1 MSIPKNPPQKKEYIG
16 WILYYIHHYIRYLE
30 EKQGEKKKIS
40 KKVAIYSKMWYDI
53 RDIMAFGK
61 SDKEWFSVYPLFLEP
76 ALKQYLWGGTRL
88 QEEFG
93 FGKDMDTVAEAWM
106 LSCHPNG
113 ASTVRNGALAG
124 LTLPQALDKLGK
136 AALGG
141 RLSVKD
147 FPLLIKFIDA
157 RDRLSLQVHPD
168 DAYARSV
175 KLPRGKTE
183 MWVVLDCQPGAEL
196 IYGLTRPVSEEE
208 LRAAVESDTME
219 PLCRHI
225 PVKKG
230 DVFYIPA
237 GTLHA
242 IGAGILIAEV
252 QQNADVTY
260 RVSDYGRLGAD
271 GKPRELH
278 KEQAIAVISRTPTPL
293 SRHTQSV
300 REDATGKREMLADTP
315 YFTVER
321 WDLGGKAAKQVHAR
335 DTFLSLLCPEG
346 TGHIRWEGQ
355 TESFSKGDSIFIPA
369 GLPFVIDGQA
379 QLLVSYVRA

>member
-1 MSIPKNPPQKKEYIG
+1 MSIPKKLSQKKEYIG
-16 WILYYIHHYIRYLE
+16 WILYYIHYYIRYSLLA
-30 EKQGEKKKIS
+30 QGKKKKIT
-40 KKVAIYSKMWYDI
+40 KKVAIYGKMCYHKQREMI
-53 RDIMAFGK
+53 FG
-61 SDKEWFSVYPLFLEP
+61 SLDEEWFNVYPLFLEP

-88 QEEFG
+88 TEEFG

-106 LSCHPNG
+106 LSCHPHG
-113 ASTVRNGALAG
+113 PSTVRNGALAG
-124 LTLPQALDKLGK
+124 LTLPQALDKLGR

-141 RLSVKD
+141 RLSAKD

-183 MWVVLDCQPGAEL
+183 MWVVLDCLPGAEL
-196 IYGLTRPVSEEE
+196 IYGLTRPVEEKE
-208 LRAAVESDTME
+208 LRSAVENDTME
-219 PLCRHI
+219 SLCRHL

-242 IGAGILIAEV
+242 IGSGILIAEV

-293 SRHTQSV
+293 NRHTQCV
-300 REDATGKREMLADTP
+300 REDATGKREMLVDTP

-321 WDLGGKAAKQVHAR
+321 WILSGKAAKQVHSR

-346 TGHIRWEGQ
+346 AGHIRWGDRVEP
-355 TESFSKGDSIFIPA
+355 FSKGDSIFIPA
-369 GLPFVIDGQA
+369 GLPFVVDGQA
-379 QLLVSYVRA
+379 QLLVSYVRT

>member
-1 MSIPKNPPQKKEYIG
+1 MI
-16 WILYYIHHYIRYLE
+16 
-30 EKQGEKKKIS
+30 
-40 KKVAIYSKMWYDI
+40 
-53 RDIMAFGK
+53 
-61 SDKEWFSVYPLFLEP
+61 VYPLFLEP

-88 QEEFG
+88 KEDFG
-93 FGKDMDTVAEAWM
+93 FGSDLDTVAEAWM
-106 LSCHPNG
+106 LSCHPHG
-113 ASTVRNGALAG
+113 PSTVRSGAWAG
-124 LTLPQALDKLGK
+124 MTLPQALQKLGK
-136 AALGG
+136 TALGG
-141 RLSVKD
+141 RSTVKD
-147 FPLLIKFIDA
+147 FPLLIKLIDA

-196 IYGLTRPVSEEE
+196 IYGLNRPVSEDE
-208 LRAAVESDTME
+208 LKAAVEQDAME
-219 PLCRHI
+219 PLCRHV

-278 KEQAIAVISRTPTPL
+278 KTQAIAVISRTPTPL
-293 SRHTQSV
+293 QQRVQTA
-300 REDATGKREMLADTP
+300 REDAAGKREMLADTP

-321 WDLGGKAAKQVHAR
+321 WTLIGKAAKQIHAR
-335 DTFLSLLCPEG
+335 DTFSSILCVEG
-346 TGHIRWEGQ
+346 AGHIRWEGSS
-355 TESFSKGDSIFIPA
+355 EPFRKGDSLFIPA
-369 GLPFVIDGQA
+369 GLSYVIDGQA
-379 QLLVSYVRA
+379 ELLISYIRT

>member
-1 MSIPKNPPQKKEYIG
+1 M
-16 WILYYIHHYIRYLE
+16 
-30 EKQGEKKKIS
+30 
-40 KKVAIYSKMWYDI
+40 
-53 RDIMAFGK
+53 
-61 SDKEWFSVYPLFLEP
+61 YPLFLEP

-88 QEEFG
+88 KEEFG
-93 FGKDMDTVAEAWM
+93 FGKDLETVAEAWM

-113 ASTVRNGALAG
+113 ASIVRNGELAG
-124 LTLPQALDKLGK
+124 LPMPKALEKLGQSV
-136 AALGG
+136 LGG
-141 RLSVKD
+141 RISIKE

-196 IYGLTRPVSEEE
+196 IYGLNRPVSEDE
-208 LRAAVESDTME
+208 LREAVEKDAME
-219 PLCRHI
+219 PLCRHVA
-225 PVKKG
+225 VKPG

-271 GKPRELH
+271 GHPRELH
-278 KEQAIAVISRTPTPL
+278 KAQAIAVTTRTPTPL
-293 SRHTQSV
+293 QQAVQTLH
-300 REDATGKREMLADTP
+300 DAALEKREMLADTP

-321 WDLGGKAAKQVHAR
+321 WTMNGRSAKQIQAR
-335 DTFLSLLCPEG
+335 DTFLSLLCTHG
-346 TGHIRWEGQ
+346 SGHIRWHGQ
-355 TESFSKGDSIFIPA
+355 SEPFSKGDSLFIPA
-369 GLPFVIDGQA
+369 GLPIVIDGTA
-379 QLLVSYVRA
+379 ELLVSYVRA